1 MDALDATGLGD
12 NTVVIYYSDYGE
24 TFFYRDDGE
33 HKFVCFD
40 EAILVPV
47 ILHWPSRLAAG
58 RVVSEPVGL
67 QDVVP
72 TVLDCAGRR
81 YRRRCTAAASCRWRA
96 ASAWNG
102 AITLMSRISR
112 TSESGCSAAIA
123 PSTGS

>member
-12 NTVVIYYSDYGE
+12 NTVVIYYSDHGE
-24 TFFYRDDGE
+24 TFFYRDDGG

-67 QDVVP
+67 QDLVP
-72 TVLDCAGRR
+72 TVLDCAGAPLPATLHGRSILPLAR
-81 YRRRCTAAASCRWRA
+81 GERVEWRDYA
-96 ASAWNG
+96 
-102 AITLMSRISR
+102 LSRISR